1 MVLRRVPFFSLIYA
15 KSMVDVCLIH
25 IALLCTFAVNMLY
38 HNALYSNYGVDNRN
52 GPRHESEIG
61 RIDKV

>member
-1 MVLRRVPFFSLIYA
+1 MVLRSVSFFSLIYA
-15 KSMVDVCLIH
+15 KSMVDVCLVH
-25 IALLCTFAVNMLY
+25 IAILCEFAVNMLY

-52 GPRHESEIG
+52 GQRHESEIG

>member
-1 MVLRRVPFFSLIYA
+1 
-15 KSMVDVCLIH
+15 MVDVCLIH
-25 IALLCTFAVNMLY
+25 IAILCTFAVNMLY

-52 GPRHESEIG
+52 GPRHENEIG

>member
-1 MVLRRVPFFSLIYA
+1 
-15 KSMVDVCLIH
+15 MVDVCLVHTAI
-25 IALLCTFAVNMLY
+25 LCEFAVNMLY

-52 GPRHESEIG
+52 GQRHESEIG

>member
-1 MVLRRVPFFSLIYA
+1 MVLRSVSFFSLIYA
-15 KSMVDVCLIH
+15 KSMVDVCLVH
-25 IALLCTFAVNMLY
+25 IAILYEFAVNMLY

-52 GPRHESEIG
+52 GQRHESEIG

>member
-1 MVLRRVPFFSLIYA
+1 MVLRSVSFFSLIYA
-15 KSMVDVCLIH
+15 KSMVDVCLAH
-25 IALLCTFAVNMLY
+25 IAILCEFAVNMLY